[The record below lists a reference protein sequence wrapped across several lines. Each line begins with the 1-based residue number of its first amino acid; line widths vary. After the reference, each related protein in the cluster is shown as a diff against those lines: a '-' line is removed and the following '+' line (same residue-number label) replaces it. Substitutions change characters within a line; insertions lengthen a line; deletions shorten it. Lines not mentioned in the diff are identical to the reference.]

1 MRTDPQLS
9 RRTLLIAAAAG
20 TAALNMRTVAA
31 QAAARGGDW
40 LAMIKEHHQLVAKTF
55 DRTLSSQGK
64 TFLQRDMLQK
74 ALAYE
79 LTAHS
84 VGEENVIYPALARS
98 GLLSESDR
106 LYLDQAHAK
115 VMNAELDLTA
125 EQNESAWFDKVR
137 ALQAAV
143 LKHAQQDEEGNIYPM
158 LKSKLD
164 GQTNG
169 MLSQMYQ
176 REFDRVKA
184 KV

>member
-1 MRTDPQLS
+1 MTPDLRLS
-9 RRTLLIAAAAG
+9 RRHLLLAAAAG
-20 TAALNMRTVAA
+20 TAALNLRQAVAQTA
-31 QAAARGGDW
+31 SRGGDW
-40 LAMIKEHHQLVAKTF
+40 LAMIQQHHQLVAKTF
-55 DRTLSSQGK
+55 DKTLSSRGK
-64 TFLQRDMLQK
+64 TYLQRDLLQK
-74 ALAYE
+74 TLTYE

-84 VGEENVIYPALARS
+84 VGEENVIYPTLARS

-115 VMNAELDLTA
+115 VMNAELELIA

-143 LKHAQQDEEGNIYPM
+143 LKHAQQDEEANVYPM

-164 GQTNG
+164 GRTNA
-169 MLSQMYQ
+169 MLTALYQ